1 MSDSHAMITPQLA
14 TDPRQIRARF
24 AGFCYETGLPI
35 HAGDWIIYHPLNA
48 SETYCAYSLAYKQ
61 FENAKYYQLT
71 H

>member
-1 MSDSHAMITPQLA
+1 MIAPQPQLA

-24 AGFCYETGLPI
+24 AGYCCETGLPI
-35 HAGDWIIYHPLNA
+35 HAGEWIIFHPLTNDV
-48 SETYCAYSLAYKQ
+48 YCAYSRAYKQ

>member
-1 MSDSHAMITPQLA
+1 MIAPHPQLA

-24 AGFCYETGLPI
+24 AGYCCETGLPI
-35 HAGDWIIYHPLNA
+35 HAGDWIIFHPLTNDV
-48 SETYCAYSLAYKQ
+48 YCAYSLAYKQ

>member
-1 MSDSHAMITPQLA
+1 MIAPQPQLA

-24 AGFCYETGLPI
+24 AGYCCETGLRI
-35 HAGDWIIYHPLNA
+35 HAGEWIIYHPLKR
-48 SETYCAYSLAYKQ
+48 ETYCAYSLVFKQ